1 MQGARRSDLRAPP
14 SECDASALAALATPL
29 ARASAAAV
37 LAGVLR
43 RLALRPLALLA
54 LLAAATELV
63 LALAC
68 HVAGTSEN
76 FGQSPRPRAGTN
88 TLYQIDQV
96 FLTSYLKFKNK
107 RGYNGMSEE
116 F

>member
-1 MQGARRSDLRAPP
+1 MTSARPCAVRWQ
-14 SECDASALAALATPL
+14 CASALRATLAAALAGP
-29 ARASAAAV
+29 AAAAV